1 MPPPPFSEYAGQCPL
16 VAMVSLIFP
25 VPPTD
30 TETPYKT
37 TKTANKAAHPIFTF
51 HYRFRQNRSETMKS
65 YISAAAWHAKAD
77 PIKAYNIKNPEHT
90 KRLPPV
96 DNVRA
101 TAWMLTI
108 PASKHLIDEVK
119 DTLESGC
126 YAAIFSEEAGSHT
139 GYRHYQTLA
148 VYKSRA
154 TGTQVRGMFSDAHV
168 EPAKK
173 VIDACR
179 QYVSKERTHISGPYS
194 IGHCDDVPGMEITPQ
209 EERRKDIYDYLNT
222 RIEDGWHYL
231 DFVRDPEYRAWAL
244 THKQQILDLTE
255 AHEEETFGNT
265 DRGLLLP
272 DGVHRAL
279 SVDYIWGPTEVHK
292 TGEVLDL
299 YGRKNVFKTKLSK
312 PFPFDNY
319 KGQEVLLLDDFR
331 SDLRFND
338 LIIILD
344 SYPYDTNIKGSH
356 AWACWTKVVISAN
369 IPLSEQ
375 YPNLSERKDPL
386 LRRFEHGIVFEKAT
400 PDVALPYASREDA
413 MKGVRNDGGVN
424 GVPGFAPSWKRAASS
439 ASSTRM
445 DGSGFT
451 DDDFDRLLNR

>member
-1 MPPPPFSEYAGQCPL
+1 
-16 VAMVSLIFP
+16 
-25 VPPTD
+25 
-30 TETPYKT
+30 
-37 TKTANKAAHPIFTF
+37 
-51 HYRFRQNRSETMKS
+51 MKS
-65 YISAAAWHAKAD
+65 YISAATWNDAAD
-77 PIKAYNIKNPEHT
+77 KIKAYNLKNPDHQ

-108 PASKHLIDEVK
+108 PASKHVLQEVK
-119 DTLESGC
+119 DVLEGGC
-126 YAAIFSEEAGSHT
+126 YAAIFSEEAGGKT

-168 EPAKK
+168 EPARK

-179 QYVSKERTHISGPYS
+179 QYVSKDRTHISGPYS

-222 RIEDGWHYL
+222 KIEDGWHYL
-231 DFVRDPEYRAWAL
+231 DFVRDPEYRTWAL

-255 AHEEETFGNT
+255 AYTEEAFGNT

-272 DGVHRAL
+272 DGIHRAL

-292 TGEVLDL
+292 TGDVLDL

-319 KGQEVLLLDDFR
+319 QGQKVLLLDDFR

-338 LIIILD
+338 LITILD

-386 LRRFEHGIVFEKAT
+386 LRRFEHGIVFEKTT
-400 PDVALPYASREDA
+400 PDVAIPYASAEDA
-413 MKGVRNDGGVN
+413 MKGKRNDGGVN
-424 GVPGFAPSWKRAASS
+424 GVPGFVPSWKRAASS
-439 ASSTRM
+439 TNM
-445 DGSGFT
+445 DGEGFT
-451 DDDFDRLLNR
+451 DDDFDRLLKN